1 MKIKYPPNAIK
12 KADKEIKEAL
22 QNIIDTKIGGTT
34 REGRKGPA
42 RRLDKISGN
51 LRNKI
56 KPIIRVQNNELVIDV
71 EVMEYYKY
79 LDVGTDRIKTPW
91 FLTEEFTSSPG
102 FISAIERLTAKG
114 IAFTLEKNLKVG

>member
-12 KADKEIKEAL
+12 KADKEIKETL
-22 QNIIDTKIGGTT
+22 QKIIDTKSGGTT
-34 REGRKGPA
+34 RGGVKGPA
-42 RRLDKISGN
+42 RKLNQISGN

-56 KPIIRVQNNELVIDV
+56 KPIIGVKNNELFIDI

-79 LDVGTDRIKTPW
+79 LDVGTGKIKTPW
-91 FLTEEFTSSPG
+91 FLTNELTNSAG

-114 IAFTLEKNLKVG
+114 IAFTLEQNLKI

>member
-12 KADKEIKEAL
+12 KADKEIKETL

-34 REGRKGPA
+34 VKGRKGPA
-42 RRLDKISGN
+42 KKLNQISGN

-91 FLTEEFTSSPG
+91 FLTNELVESVG

-114 IAFTLEKNLKVG
+114 IAFTLEQNLKIN